1 MAEKK
6 YYWLKMT
13 DQFFEDKAIKKLRK
27 IAGGDTYTII
37 YLKMLLT
44 AIKQGNKMYFEGIED
59 DFMEELALELDEDTD
74 NVKVTVSYL
83 KSKGLI
89 EVLGADEILLTQCAE
104 MVGSETDAAR
114 RKRLQRDRERN
125 RAIGSDPVPA
135 LEEKG
140 MGKTIRWSMKDLAG
154 CVQRGQMPL
163 SQLPGILR
171 DFENSAA
178 ETLRRTG
185 ADHVLYAV
193 KIYNTEDELTAVQ
206 FYMNPMSDE
215 EFSKVAGKGRGTMIY
230 ALHSR
235 KVKVAG

>member
-1 MAEKK
+1 
-6 YYWLKMT
+6 
-13 DQFFEDKAIKKLRK
+13 
-27 IAGGDTYTII
+27 
-37 YLKMLLT
+37 
-44 AIKQGNKMYFEGIED
+44 
-59 DFMEELALELDEDTD
+59 
-74 NVKVTVSYL
+74 
-83 KSKGLI
+83 
-89 EVLGADEILLTQCAE
+89 
-104 MVGSETDAAR
+104 
-114 RKRLQRDRERN
+114 
-125 RAIGSDPVPA
+125 
-135 LEEKG
+135 
-140 MGKTIRWSMKDLAG
+140 MGKTIRWSMKDPAG

-230 ALHSR
+230 ALHALVSTMMEIDEQPTAFDVD
-235 KVKVAG
+235 KVVEQLKQLKMRYFLTIANTGNKKLDIAYENVGNALDRVIEIVKGGGAE

>member
-1 MAEKK
+1 
-6 YYWLKMT
+6 
-13 DQFFEDKAIKKLRK
+13 
-27 IAGGDTYTII
+27 
-37 YLKMLLT
+37 
-44 AIKQGNKMYFEGIED
+44 
-59 DFMEELALELDEDTD
+59 
-74 NVKVTVSYL
+74 
-83 KSKGLI
+83 
-89 EVLGADEILLTQCAE
+89 
-104 MVGSETDAAR
+104 
-114 RKRLQRDRERN
+114 
-125 RAIGSDPVPA
+125 
-135 LEEKG
+135 

-215 EFSKVAGKGRGTMIY
+215 EFSKVAGKGRGAMIY

>member
-1 MAEKK
+1 
-6 YYWLKMT
+6 
-13 DQFFEDKAIKKLRK
+13 
-27 IAGGDTYTII
+27 
-37 YLKMLLT
+37 
-44 AIKQGNKMYFEGIED
+44 
-59 DFMEELALELDEDTD
+59 
-74 NVKVTVSYL
+74 
-83 KSKGLI
+83 
-89 EVLGADEILLTQCAE
+89 
-104 MVGSETDAAR
+104 
-114 RKRLQRDRERN
+114 
-125 RAIGSDPVPA
+125 
-135 LEEKG
+135 
-140 MGKTIRWSMKDLAG
+140 MGKTIRWSMKDPAG

-163 SQLPGILR
+163 CQLPGILR

-215 EFSKVAGKGRGTMIY
+215 KFSKVAGKGRGTMIY

>member
-1 MAEKK
+1 
-6 YYWLKMT
+6 
-13 DQFFEDKAIKKLRK
+13 
-27 IAGGDTYTII
+27 
-37 YLKMLLT
+37 
-44 AIKQGNKMYFEGIED
+44 
-59 DFMEELALELDEDTD
+59 
-74 NVKVTVSYL
+74 
-83 KSKGLI
+83 
-89 EVLGADEILLTQCAE
+89 
-104 MVGSETDAAR
+104 
-114 RKRLQRDRERN
+114 
-125 RAIGSDPVPA
+125 
-135 LEEKG
+135 

-235 KVKVAG
+235 KVMGGLNDDVAAKRKVEDSVMGVAIEAEMQGFIYGFKVFEILLNRELATA

>member
-1 MAEKK
+1 
-6 YYWLKMT
+6 
-13 DQFFEDKAIKKLRK
+13 
-27 IAGGDTYTII
+27 
-37 YLKMLLT
+37 
-44 AIKQGNKMYFEGIED
+44 
-59 DFMEELALELDEDTD
+59 
-74 NVKVTVSYL
+74 
-83 KSKGLI
+83 
-89 EVLGADEILLTQCAE
+89 
-104 MVGSETDAAR
+104 
-114 RKRLQRDRERN
+114 
-125 RAIGSDPVPA
+125 
-135 LEEKG
+135 
-140 MGKTIRWSMKDLAG
+140 MGKTIRWSMKDPAG

-235 KVKVAG
+235 KVRRQASSITMIRNIWL